1 LKKSDAV
8 QHYGGCSPI
17 AKALN
22 ISYQAVAKWGKYV
35 PEGSAY
41 KLQYLTGGRLQV
53 AIAAYQKKRRG
64 K

>member
-1 LKKSDAV
+1 M

-41 KLQYLTGGRLQV
+41 KLQYITGGKLKV
-53 AIAAYQKKRRG
+53 IEKAYVNKYAASK
-64 K
+64 